1 MLFRSAIPVDRRP
14 VAVPED
20 ADSGLRSV
28 QPFAG
33 LLREAPALEQNMCD
47 RDSDSGAPDD
57 ALAREPALLKIIDI
71 SRHGN
76 HRGDP
81 LELPDDAGT
90 ADISGMKNRRDSGKV
105 LDERR
110 IEEPVCI
117 GDDSDPQ
124 NALRAHGAGT
134 G

>member
-1 MLFRSAIPVDRRP
+1 VVPARDRSDRIYQSNTLQRNSSAAHDQHP
-14 VAVPED
+14 
-20 ADSGLRSV
+20 RS
-28 QPFAG
+28 
-33 LLREAPALEQNMCD
+33 
-47 RDSDSGAPDD
+47 
-57 ALAREPALLKIIDI
+57 AREPASLKIIDI
-71 SRHGN
+71 SRYGN
-76 HRGDP
+76 YRGDP

-124 NALRAHGAGT
+124 NVLRAHGAGT